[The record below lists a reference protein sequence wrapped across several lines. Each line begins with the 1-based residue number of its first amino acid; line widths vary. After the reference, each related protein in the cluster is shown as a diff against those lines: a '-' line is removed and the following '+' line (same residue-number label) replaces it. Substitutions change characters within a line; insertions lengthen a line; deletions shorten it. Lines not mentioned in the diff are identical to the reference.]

1 MRDRN
6 GARIRVSGYGLW
18 LLSHFSN
25 RKASYPIARILNNH
39 DGAFQEYLGSL
50 GKNIEKCDCDKGRYL
65 VMQPE
70 DDDAGELVPT
80 ESEEITE
87 VEVECQNDSLFLSRL
102 PKDCGVRKTP
112 EPFLSQVNDLVSL
125 LAKRSHRAHRNTHI
139 GQEPHWRDP
148 AVG

>member
-1 MRDRN
+1 
-6 GARIRVSGYGLW
+6 
-18 LLSHFSN
+18 
-25 RKASYPIARILNNH
+25 
-39 DGAFQEYLGSL
+39 
-50 GKNIEKCDCDKGRYL
+50 
-65 VMQPE
+65 MQPE
-70 DDDAGELVPT
+70 DDDAGELMPT

-102 PKDCGVRKTP
+102 PKDYGIGKTP

-139 GQEPHWRDP
+139 GQESHERDP